1 MERENRLR
9 RTCAAG
15 LRTRAEGQSSLG
27 GRMTLL
33 VHHRGDAWLGKVCE
47 GDVLRK
53 HPIIIAV
60 LAKERCRVAANERV
74 NLAAS
79 F

>member
-33 VHHRGDAWLGKVCE
+33 VHHRVMPGSGKSVKE
-47 GDVLRK
+47 MSFANTRLLLPSSQRSV
-53 HPIIIAV
+53 AV
-60 LAKERCRVAANERV
+60 LPLTSE
-74 NLAAS
+74 S
-79 F
+79 I